1 MLENYNS
8 NMYISKIHIINFRKI
23 SNLEVFFR
31 KGLNVLIGENNIW
44 KTAIIDALCIALW
57 QGKSEYTKREI
68 YLRESDFHITKDW
81 VQQKK
86 IEIHLYFQPDTE
98 DDKSTLFEAKRVE
111 EDDYHICFC
120 FELDENPSSRFKI
133 KSRIW
138 WWVHEENIISSSL
151 LDNLH
156 FTFLDALRDAENS
169 LAPNVLK
176 GTKIW
181 GLYDIL
187 TKDTPSKRKDIP
199 EGLAKELEKNLEW
212 QKLLNEGKTQ
222 ITSHLDKIVTKW
234 DEKGVEFEPIIFE
247 FQKLVNS
254 LELKTVTGK
263 FKFSIEQNGLGF
275 NNLLYVS
282 VVLASLQKQVQ
293 IYPWEYLSLLV
304 EEPEAHLHPQLQNI
318 FFEYLNSIADTL
330 GYQIFVTSHSPTIT
344 AKADI
349 NSIIVLSEDT
359 ELCACWIN
367 EMGLSD
373 TAQKF
378 LQKFLDVTKS
388 QLFYA
393 KWVILVEWIAE
404 ALLLQSFSELLWD
417 DYNLEKNGIEVI
429 NIWWVSFSHFMSL
442 FSSADKRKRL
452 QMKCAVLTDDDTGT
466 RSGSWR
472 IGNLTKLKGENVD
485 IFISTRTFE
494 YQLYLSQKNQKARDI
509 IVKVF
514 ASIHPILWTKLPTT
528 WTYEEQ
534 ATFIIDSLDKN
545 QTKSEFA
552 FQLASHP
559 LWDKE
564 FVIPEYIE
572 NAINYA
578 IRWK

>member
-1 MLENYNS
+1 
-8 NMYISKIHIINFRKI
+8 
-23 SNLEVFFR
+23 LEVFFR

-138 WWVHEENIISSSL
+138 WWVHEENIIASSL

-199 EGLAKELEKNLEW
+199 EGLAKELEKNPEW

-234 DEKGVEFEPIIFE
+234 DEKWIEFEPIIFE

-254 LELKTVTGK
+254 LELKTITGK

-282 VVLASLQKQVQ
+282 VILASLQKQVQ

-367 EMGLSD
+367 EMGLPES
-373 TAQKF
+373 AQKF

-417 DYNLEKNGIEVI
+417 KYNLEKNGIEIV

-442 FSSADKRKRL
+442 FSSPDKQKRL
-452 QMKCAVLTDDDTGT
+452 QMKCAVLTDDDEWTD
-466 RSGSWR
+466 SAEWR
-472 IGNLTKLKGENVD
+472 IENLKKLEWENVKVFTSS
-485 IFISTRTFE
+485 ITFE
-494 YQLYLSQKNQKARDI
+494 YQLYVSQISQKAKDTLTHI
-509 IVKVF
+509 F
-514 ASIHPILWTKLPTT
+514 SHIHSKLTEKLLEKET
-528 WTYEEQ
+528 VEEQ
-534 ATFIIDSLDKN
+534 GKFLAEALDRNRK
-545 QTKSEFA
+545 KSEFA
-552 FQLASHP
+552 FQLASCS
-559 LWDKE
+559 LEDRE
-564 FVIPEYIE
+564 FTVPEYIQ
-572 NAINYA
+572 NAIKYA
-578 IRWK
+578 IWWK

>member
-138 WWVHEENIISSSL
+138 WWVHEENIIASSL

-199 EGLAKELEKNLEW
+199 EGLAKELEKNPEW

-234 DEKGVEFEPIIFE
+234 DEKWIEFEPIIFE

-254 LELKTVTGK
+254 LELKTITGK

-282 VVLASLQKQVQ
+282 VILASLQKQVQ

-367 EMGLSD
+367 EMGLPES
-373 TAQKF
+373 AQKF

-417 DYNLEKNGIEVI
+417 KYNLEKNGIEIV

-442 FSSADKRKRL
+442 FSSPDKQKRL
-452 QMKCAVLTDDDTGT
+452 QMKCAVLTDDDEWTD
-466 RSGSWR
+466 SAEWR
-472 IGNLTKLKGENVD
+472 IENLKKLEWENVKVFTSS
-485 IFISTRTFE
+485 ITFE
-494 YQLYLSQKNQKARDI
+494 YQLYVSQISQKAKDTLTHI
-509 IVKVF
+509 F
-514 ASIHPILWTKLPTT
+514 SHIHSKLTEKLLEKET
-528 WTYEEQ
+528 VEEQ
-534 ATFIIDSLDKN
+534 GKFLAEALDRNRK
-545 QTKSEFA
+545 KSEFA
-552 FQLASHP
+552 FQLASCS
-559 LWDKE
+559 LEDRE
-564 FVIPEYIE
+564 FTVPEYIQ
-572 NAINYA
+572 NAIKYA
-578 IRWK
+578 IWWK